1 MKNVKRIICLALAL
15 IFAVSAV
22 SFNAFAAK
30 TTPTATITV
39 EADKTDKIANGDAVT
54 VTVYAEA
61 SEDYYV
67 GPVSIPVTY
76 DTSLFKASEANGE
89 KIFGADTTEI
99 SSHIDEANGR
109 VTVVIT
115 PNTTGEP
122 TAPNIN
128 GNKTAL
134 YSFKLTAQADSGSC
148 EVAVVNDLK
157 TPSHTTGTVYM
168 GSFDGSDP
176 REAELTTMGQTL
188 VIDNAKVKLTIGEDT
203 APADLELTS
212 KGTDASIII
221 DRKKTFGGQ
230 YDGAVYGFEKSGART
245 FMTTA
250 YLTDNLQATNE
261 GTLEFSRTIGKSG
274 YGTGTLITVKNSD
287 TSESKHY
294 IVIIFGDVD
303 GNGLIAI
310 ADATAVK
317 AAISNQEM
325 APQNSV
331 KRMAANCNGTV
342 AATLDRINL
351 QDASALKYSLT
362 HENSFSASVTVKTLA
377 AAHQKANTYYQ

>member
-1 MKNVKRIICLALAL
+1 M
-15 IFAVSAV
+15 
-22 SFNAFAAK
+22 
-30 TTPTATITV
+30 
-39 EADKTDKIANGDAVT
+39 
-54 VTVYAEA
+54 
-61 SEDYYV
+61 
-67 GPVSIPVTY
+67 VTY
-76 DTSLFKASEANGE
+76 DTTLFKASEANGE
-89 KIFGADTTEI
+89 KIFGADTTEV

-128 GNKTAL
+128 GQKTAL

-221 DRKKTFGGQ
+221 DRNKTFGGQ

-377 AAHQKANTYYQ
+377 AAHAKANTYYQ